1 MEREL
6 IAVPM
11 PRELYESI
19 CKLAKQN
26 SLTKAAQTRILIKKG
41 LENNG

>member
-1 MEREL
+1 MAHDM

-26 SLTKAAQTRILIKKG
+26 DLTKAAQTRILIKKG
-41 LENNG
+41 LENIG